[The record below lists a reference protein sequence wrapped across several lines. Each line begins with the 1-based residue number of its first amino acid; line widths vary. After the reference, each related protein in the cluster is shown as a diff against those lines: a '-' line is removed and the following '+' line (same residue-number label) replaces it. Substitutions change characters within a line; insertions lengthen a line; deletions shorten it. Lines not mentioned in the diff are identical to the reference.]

1 VNLQVHHRCPI
12 ERTAYDAIP
21 QETFYDEWTVA
32 EVEGVRR
39 VLNAGSG
46 APANRHLHPILT
58 KGDWDE
64 VRLDIDPKASPHL
77 IGSIVDMSALVPAQS
92 FDAIWSSHSLE
103 HLYAHEVPRA
113 LSEFV
118 RILKPD
124 GFALITSPDLE
135 TVAALVV
142 ERGLEHAA
150 YVSPVGPIT
159 PHDMLFGHS
168 VSIARGMAFMA
179 HNTGFT
185 CMSLGNA
192 LAQAGFAMVLAKR
205 DQFDLWALALMQDAD
220 KAAIQRNLKM
230 CGLDMFDEPGTAI
243 SASTSET

>member
-1 VNLQVHHRCPI
+1 M
-12 ERTAYDAIP
+12 
-21 QETFYDEWTVA
+21 QECFYDEWLFREA
-32 EVEGVRR
+32 GGVRR

-46 APANRHLHPILT
+46 PPTNRHLHPIFT

-64 VRLDIDPKASPHL
+64 VRLDVDPRAAPDL
-77 IGSIVDMSALVPAQS
+77 IGSIVDMSAFAAAQS
-92 FDAIWSSHSLE
+92 FDAVWSSHSLE
-103 HLYAHEVPRA
+103 HLYAHEVPQA

-118 RILKPD
+118 RILKPV

-150 YVSPVGPIT
+150 YVSPAGPIT

-168 VSIARGMAFMA
+168 ASIARGMTFMA

-185 CMSLGNA
+185 CASLGNA
-192 LAQAGFAMVLAKR
+192 LARAGFAMVLVKR
-205 DQFDLWALALMQDAD
+205 DRFDLWALALMQEAD
-220 KAAIQRNLKM
+220 KVAIQQSLKM
-230 CGLDMFDEPGTAI
+230 CGLDMADEPETTV
-243 SASTSET
+243 SASMIGS